1 MKKKLLLSLSLL
13 TLAGTASQMQA
24 APVTKY
30 IKPTLKGAAALAC
43 FYGSYKM
50 GQFGYYGLQVAH
62 DISKNPSSNNI
73 SIAYPFQM
81 AGFIAGLAV
90 GFPSLMA
97 SLSTGILGVV
107 AAKSAYDDIRKINQQ
122 Q

>member
-1 MKKKLLLSLSLL
+1 MKKTLLLSLSLL
-13 TLAGTASQMQA
+13 TLAGTVSQVQA
-24 APVTKY
+24 APVSKY

-50 GQFGYYGLQVAH
+50 GQFGYYGLQFSH
-62 DISKNPSSNNI
+62 DIAKDPSSNNI

-81 AGFIAGLAV
+81 TGFIAGLAV
-90 GFPSLMA
+90 GFPSLVA

-107 AAKSAYDDIRKINQQ
+107 AAKSAYDDIKKINKE
-122 Q
+122 